1 MIYNIILYA
10 YYIMLHKFCR
20 ILNFFNVLKLTR
32 TRRKINIESIFFNN
46 INYNARGLNDN
57 FHQSFN
63 TKIMYYSSQT
73 YKQSS
78 KFLQL
83 PIILSQLHA
92 AVVFIVSL
100 NVHLDCW
107 ETPLQH
113 RVLPVACVA

>member
-1 MIYNIILYA
+1 MTIFTKVLTQKLCTI
-10 YYIMLHKFCR
+10 LHK
-20 ILNFFNVLKLTR
+20 LTN
-32 TRRKINIESIFFNN
+32 KV
-46 INYNARGLNDN
+46 
-57 FHQSFN
+57 Q
-63 TKIMYYSSQT
+63 
-73 YKQSS
+73 